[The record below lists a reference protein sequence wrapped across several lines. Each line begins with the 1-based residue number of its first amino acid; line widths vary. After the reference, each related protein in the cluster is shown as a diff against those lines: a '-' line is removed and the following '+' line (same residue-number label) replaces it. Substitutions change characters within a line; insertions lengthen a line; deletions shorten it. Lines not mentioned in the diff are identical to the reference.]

1 MEVAAIKEVVSVSIG
16 SSTRDH
22 EVVIDLLGEQFK
34 IRREGTDGDMAK
46 AAARIREL
54 DGKVAAFGLGG
65 FDLYLKAA
73 GHTYTV
79 RDAKKVAKEA
89 KLTPILDGS
98 GLKNSLERYA
108 VTYMTDELGLELAGK
123 RVLMTAAVDRFG
135 MAEGLHEA
143 GCQITFGDLIFG
155 LGIPIPIKTWGGF
168 KFLARLLLPI
178 IVLLPYEMIYP
189 IGSEQEKAPDP
200 KYRRYYEAA
209 DIIAGDFILVRKY
222 MPEDMTGKWVLTN
235 TTTAADVELMRERGV
250 ELLVTTTPRLS
261 GRSFGT
267 NMMEATM
274 VALKG
279 AKGPLEPQEYLDLFN
294 QAGFHP
300 EATWLQKA

>member
-1 MEVAAIKEVVSVSIG
+1 MI
-16 SSTRDH
+16 
-22 EVVIDLLGEQFK
+22 
-34 IRREGTDGDMAK
+34 
-46 AAARIREL
+46 
-54 DGKVAAFGLGG
+54 
-65 FDLYLKAA
+65 
-73 GHTYTV
+73 
-79 RDAKKVAKEA
+79 
-89 KLTPILDGS
+89 
-98 GLKNSLERYA
+98 
-108 VTYMTDELGLELAGK
+108 DELGLELAGK
-123 RVLMTAAVDRFG
+123 KVLMTAAVDRFG

-155 LGIPIPIKTWGGF
+155 LGIPIPIRTWGSF
-168 KFLARLLLPI
+168 KTLARLLLPI

-235 TTTAADVELMRERGV
+235 TTTAADVDLMRERGV
-250 ELLVTTTPRLS
+250 ELLVTTTPRLE

-279 AKGPLEPQEYLDLFN
+279 AKGPLEPQEYLDLFK

-300 EATWLQKA
+300 EATWLQKL